1 MDVLFFE
8 TPADLRQWFAEHH
21 EQEQELW
28 VGYYKKASGK
38 PSVTWSE
45 SVDQAICFGW
55 IDGIRKTVDE
65 DSYKNRFTPRKKGST
80 WSKVNIDKAN
90 DLIARGLMEPAGL
103 KAFQERKY
111 DKSAI
116 YSYEQEN
123 PTLKAEQEQQFRANA
138 KAWAFFQ
145 AQPGS
150 YQKAVQWWVVSAKQE
165 ATRVKRLAKLIEES
179 ANGRRLAQFT
189 YTRKT
194 E

>member
-1 MDVLFFE
+1 MDVRFFE

-21 EQEQELW
+21 EQEQELF

-38 PSVTWSE
+38 SSVTWPE

-55 IDGIRKTVDE
+55 IDGIRKTIDD
-65 DSYKNRFTPRKKGST
+65 DSYKVRFTPRKKGSI

-90 DLIARGLMEPAGL
+90 DLIARGLMQPAGL
-103 KAFQERKY
+103 QAFEGRKD
-111 DKSAI
+111 DKSVI

-123 PTLKAEQEQQFRANA
+123 PSLNADQEQQLRANE

-150 YQKAVQWWVVSAKQE
+150 YRKAAQWWVVSAKQE
-165 ATRVKRLAKLIEES
+165 ATRIKRLATLIEES
-179 ANGRRLAQFT
+179 ENGRRLAQFT

>member
-1 MDVLFFE
+1 MEPVYFA
-8 TPADLRQWFAEHH
+8 TPDDLRRWFTEHH
-21 EQEQELW
+21 EQAQELW
-28 VGYYKKASGK
+28 VGYFKKASGK
-38 PSVTWSE
+38 PSVTWPE
-45 SVDQAICFGW
+45 SVDQAICYGW
-55 IDGIRKTVDE
+55 IDGVRKTIDD
-65 DSYKNRFTPRKKGST
+65 DSYKIRFTPRKKSSI

-90 DLIARGLMEPAGL
+90 VLIARGLMQPAGL
-103 KAFQERKY
+103 KAFQERKD

-123 PTLKAEQEQQFRANA
+123 PTLSDEDERQLRANE
-138 KAWAFFQ
+138 KAWAFFHT
-145 AQPGS
+145 QPGS
-150 YQKAVQWWVVSAKQE
+150 YQKAAQWWVVSAKQE